1 MLVFLP
7 LIGELKNEAM
17 RKREFFKYNC
27 GRIDALSKLEGVF
40 DELKE
45 YEDQIVDLGTNATK
59 FGNPE
64 SIEQPTK

>member
-1 MLVFLP
+1 
-7 LIGELKNEAM
+7 M